1 MPLMGFYPTMQ
12 LGFLQK
18 FSGECR
24 EKRLER
30 VMHFAHDPA
39 ILAGWQGSLIPVT

>member
-1 MPLMGFYPTMQ
+1 MVRYHNFCKTIH
-12 LGFLQK
+12 
-18 FSGECR
+18 FS
-24 EKRLER
+24 LER